1 MSLLSVLILT
11 ETYLPVVG
19 GGERQAEVLAEGLR
33 ARGIAVSLLTR
44 RSDPTLLETERVGG
58 VDVYRLPPVGR
69 GQMKKWG
76 LAWSCI
82 PALIRLRRK
91 YDLVFVSGF
100 RIVGM
105 SAVLVAKALGKAV
118 VLKADS
124 QGEMSGEYF
133 ANGLKRIGMTP
144 ASPPFRLFLALR
156 NLVLRRADACV
167 AITDGVSAELSK
179 AGVRPDLVHPIPNA
193 VDTKRFCPASEEERL
208 ALRERLGIPSSETVL
223 IYTGRLVS
231 YKGLPLLLRVWKEI
245 RAEREGVRLI
255 LVGSGG
261 LDIHNCESDLRE
273 YVRRHQLEDSV
284 FFTGNIDNVP
294 DYLRASD
301 VFVLPSED
309 DAFPSSLV
317 EAMACRLAVVV
328 TPVGAMGSIVAHER
342 SGLLVAPGDGGSLR
356 EALLRLVG
364 DRSLQNRLGAAGER
378 SVAERYG
385 ADLVT
390 GRMLELFRS
399 LRPHRTGKTDR

>member
-1 MSLLSVLILT
+1 MSLHAVLIFT

-33 ARGIAVSLLTR
+33 ARGITVSLLTR
-44 RSDPTLLETERVGG
+44 RSDPTLPKTERIGG
-58 VDVYRLPPVGR
+58 VDVYRLPPAGR

-76 LAWSCI
+76 LVWSCI
-82 PALIRLRRK
+82 PALIRLRGK

-105 SAVLVAKALGKAV
+105 SAVLVAKSLGKAV

-124 QGEMSGEYF
+124 QGEMSGEFF

-156 NLVLRRADACV
+156 NMVLRRADACV
-167 AITDGVSAELSK
+167 AITDGVADELTN
-179 AGVRPDLVHPIPNA
+179 AGVRPELVHPIPNA
-193 VDTKRFCPASEEERL
+193 VDTKRFRPASEEERL
-208 ALRERLGIPSSETVL
+208 TLRSELGIPRDDTLV

-231 YKGLPLLLRVWKEI
+231 YKGLPLLLRVWKKV
-245 RAEREGVRLI
+245 RADRKDVHLL

-261 LDIHNCESDLRE
+261 LDIHNCEAELRE
-273 YVRRHQLEDSV
+273 YVRRHRLQDSV
-284 FFTGNIDNVP
+284 QFTGNVDNVP

-301 VFVLPSED
+301 VFVLPSDD

-317 EAMACRLAVVV
+317 EAMACRLPVVV
-328 TPVGAMGSIVAHER
+328 TPVGAMGDIVEHER
-342 SGLLVAPGDGGSLR
+342 SGLLVSPGDDAGLL
-356 EALLRLVG
+356 EALLLLLG
-364 DRSLQNRLGAAGER
+364 DRRLRDRLGAAGQQC
-378 SVAERYG
+378 VAESYG
-385 ADLVT
+385 ADFVT
-390 GRMLELFRS
+390 ARMLELFQSLSSSRRS
-399 LRPHRTGKTDR
+399 DRS